1 MPHKVTAPDKQ
12 FVASFFFLH
21 FASSI
26 YCPRTFYCTNNH
38 CCHCYLVITAYIS
51 SFFIEVLFRGGNVNH
66 CFDSQKNDHVVRRDS
81 LLTNKVEDK

>member
-12 FVASFFFLH
+12 FVASFFFYTLL
-21 FASSI
+21 
-26 YCPRTFYCTNNH
+26 PRYTAPVRFTAPIITAAIVI
-38 CCHCYLVITAYIS
+38 LVITAYIS